1 MRLLCPGEP
10 RVGLEQIKEEWLVG
24 NSVVAFVGALMM
36 AQTWE
41 PSDVKSV
48 IPIIN
53 VTVPT
58 SPQAVTL
65 GIVTFLLVL
74 SIVLAVASSV
84 PRLRS
89 WAIQPVSPLWLMLDM
104 LLWFAF
110 LLSFLSVLSE
120 IPRDEWWSNVLA
132 LSGLALSFFLA
143 VRMVLRPLIPAAK
156 WLVRYREGLR
166 SGHGSD
172 SSNLG
177 EGLTMPNLLMESKTL
192 LGVVCVGPQLGGSE
206 GVHSLAV
213 AGFFGVTGRGRETDL
228 RRR

>member
-1 MRLLCPGEP
+1 MGEP
-10 RVGLEQIKEEWLVG
+10 RVDLEQIKEEWLVG

-65 GIVTFLLVL
+65 GIVIFLVGL
-74 SIVLAVASSV
+74 SIGFAVASSV

-89 WAIQPVSPLWLMLDM
+89 WAIQHVSPLWLLLDV

-110 LLSFLSVLSE
+110 LVGLLSVLSE

-132 LSGLALSFFLA
+132 LSGIALSFFLA
-143 VRMVLRPLIPAAK
+143 VRMLLRLMIPAAK
-156 WLVRYREGLR
+156 WLVRYLR
-166 SGHGSD
+166 G
-172 SSNLG
+172 
-177 EGLTMPNLLMESKTL
+177 
-192 LGVVCVGPQLGGSE
+192 
-206 GVHSLAV
+206 LAV
-213 AGFFGVTGRGRETDL
+213 RAWKRFVKS
-228 RRR
+228 RRRLDDAKSSDGE